1 MKSPFLQDHKR
12 LPILVLVICPTM
24 ELASQVVVQANVLFK
39 YHENIVVQVVSEGT
53 KLPRKHKWLQKN
65 SFQILVA
72 TPGRL
77 WYHIENSPAISNR
90 LMSLKMLV
98 LR

>member
-1 MKSPFLQDHKR
+1 MKSQFLQGHKR
-12 LPILVLVICPTM
+12 SPILVIVICPTT

-53 KLPRKHKWLQKN
+53 KLPREHKWLQKN
-65 SFQILVA
+65 PCQILVA

-77 WYHIENSPAISNR
+77 WYHIENTPAVSNR
-90 LMSLKMLV
+90 LMGVKMLV
-98 LR
+98 L